1 MEEMT
6 KEEMQRYLNQEAQRG
21 STEIEAYKNLMDI
34 LGLVF
39 PAPQVRKLLTEKQI
53 GAQAYFNSSNS
64 PSTSRTQCC
73 AASRSKV
80 V

>member
-21 STEIEAYKNLMDI
+21 STETEAYRNLMNI

-39 PAPQVRKLLTEKQI
+39 P
-53 GAQAYFNSSNS
+53 G
-64 PSTSRTQCC
+64 STSQE
-73 AASRSKV
+73 ASD
-80 V
+80 